1 MHFHLPKPPHG
12 WRALAGEVGI
22 IVIGVLIALSAEQLV
37 ESWHWR
43 AQATQARTALGD
55 EIGTDNLPQAYTRL
69 AIAPCLSTK
78 LDQLD
83 AAFAAH
89 MQRPQFI
96 ALAEAYRPPNRGWD
110 DEAWKAVIG
119 TGVLSHGGAGELISW
134 SKPYRIIVGLRPNN
148 QAETDEAV
156 DLAAMTPAAGAM
168 TAVEADRT
176 AVALHR
182 LRQREEHMEISSR
195 VLIEEAREI
204 GVVMTDSAQRQVL
217 AELRPQ
223 WGKCVVV
230 PDTGA
235 LDLSTQSDDPVR
247 EATLRHSS

>member
-1 MHFHLPKPPHG
+1 MHVHLPKPLHG

-22 IVIGVLIALSAEQLV
+22 IVVGVLIALSAEQFV
-37 ESWHWR
+37 EGWHWR
-43 AQATQARTALGD
+43 AQAADARTALRA

-69 AIAPCLSTK
+69 AIAPCLSAQ

-83 AAFAAH
+83 AALAAH

-119 TGVLSHGGAGELISW
+119 TGVLSHGGAGELINW
-134 SKPYRIIVGLRPNN
+134 SKPYGIIIGMRPNN
-148 QAETDEAV
+148 QAEADQAM
-156 DLAAMTPAAGAM
+156 DLAAITPASGRMTP
-168 TAVEADRT
+168 VEADRT

-182 LRQREEHMEISSR
+182 LRRSEERMEITSR

-204 GVVMTDSAQRQVL
+204 GVVMPDSEQRQVL

-230 PDTGA
+230 PDTGP
-235 LDLSTQSDDPVR
+235 LDLGSQSDEPVR
-247 EATLRHSS
+247 KATLKRS